1 MGCSGS
7 SESKSDSN
15 KVVPQKQQQQQKQPL
30 SDVSSIDDDKSPK
43 KSIDEIST
51 DYDKYKR
58 RREPEPKQIKGMN
71 RFPSLFAGVTFL
83 TKSQTANTKT
93 GTLGLN

>member
-30 SDVSSIDDDKSPK
+30 SDVSSIDEKSPK

-83 TKSQTANTKT
+83 TKSQTANSKA

>member
-15 KVVPQKQQQQQKQPL
+15 KVVPQKQQQQQEKQPL
-30 SDVSSIDDDKSPK
+30 SDVSSIDEKSPK

-58 RREPEPKQIKGMN
+58 RREPEPRQIKGLYYE
-71 RFPSLFAGVTFL
+71 RPFEKRQKKLQSA
-83 TKSQTANTKT
+83 SRIWIDESR
-93 GTLGLN
+93 